1 MSIRVSVVSDSL
13 FYCICFLIGSLL
25 ELLRFV
31 LIRVKIGVGYE
42 LQLAFCSVKV
52 MVSSSN

>member
-1 MSIRVSVVSDSL
+1 MSDSL
-13 FYCICFLIGSLL
+13 FYYICFLIGSLL

-31 LIRVKIGVGYE
+31 LIRVKTGVGYE
-42 LQLAFCSVKV
+42 LRVAFCSVKV